1 MSEADYKKL
10 MARFAEIRSECN
22 TPAKATALL
31 QSEGIV
37 DQSGRTAPHFRD
49 EEIVEAVCR

>member
-10 MARFAEIRSECN
+10 MARFAEIRTECN

-49 EEIVEAVCR
+49 EEIVEAACR

>member
-10 MARFAEIRSECN
+10 MARFAEIRSEYN

-49 EEIVEAVCR
+49 EEVAETICR

>member
-1 MSEADYKKL
+1 MSDADYKKL
-10 MARFAEIRSECN
+10 MDRFAEIRSECN
-22 TPAKATALL
+22 TAAKATALL

-49 EEIVEAVCR
+49 EEVAEAFCR